1 MSNPRRHQDY
11 AIGWICPLPV
21 EQTIALLMLDETH
34 DRLPQQP
41 ADQNIYTLG
50 SIGDHN
56 IVIAGLHQPGNSPA
70 ATVVTQMRNT
80 FPNIHYV
87 LLVGIGGGVPVRTES
102 DWVRLGDVVV
112 CKPIGEY
119 PGVVQYD
126 TGKAEVGQFKR
137 IGALPP
143 PPVVLLQ
150 AAQDMEVKRSL
161 LKPQDDPIAQC
172 LQRIPSDIPA
182 LKRYLYPGF
191 AKDRLYHND
200 YIHKQPGVPCDE
212 CKCDLARLRRREDP
226 ENTNPKYVR
235 VHRGVIASG
244 GMVIKDANQRDDLA
258 RKYGVLCF
266 ETEAAGTL
274 ADLPALVIRGI
285 AYYCDSHKNDL
296 WHGYAAATA
305 AAYTRQLILHMP
317 IYSRLSDDIHLKSSI
332 SDRRKELVAWIGGTV
347 TDDEYH
353 AALSAQIPGTCRWI
367 LQRTQFKAWA
377 ALTSEVS
384 KVLWIRGGPGCGKT
398 ILTASIIRHVTS
410 LHSIG
415 SISAAYFFC
424 RDEDERKRDLN
435 EIARSWVQQ
444 IVNKMDDADTITFLE
459 HNIAIEDTAQD
470 IIDYSTSIVN
480 ERLGVNKD
488 QDFISEIS
496 KDVARKCDG
505 MFLWVRLMGKQLFPG
520 KNKNQIRRT
529 LDIMPQGLEQT
540 YRREIHSIINL
551 GISEKAWAIGI
562 LRWTYF
568 AARPLTVRELTEALL
583 TETNT
588 LTTFPFHEMPDTWDE
603 YYVNDQIRRYCQSLI
618 DIRGSPA
625 ASITTHTVHFIHTSV
640 KEFLS
645 QTSICAMD
653 QGFSFSEAAKEH
665 ELLAR
670 TCLTYL
676 CLDDVAV
683 DDPSDLHTLQD
694 KKETFQF
701 LEYSSLCWYA
711 HMSRSEN
718 CHGRLE
724 QFIRV
729 LFDPSSTRWMMLSE
743 MFSQKLWPGSTLH
756 PIKEHNEPTPLP
768 IVSYLGLLDT
778 VKWLLSLGSDI
789 DATLG
794 RFGSALHS
802 AAARRQKNTAQF
814 LLEKG
819 ADKNKQGG
827 MYGYPI
833 VAAAAAAKYNPRE
846 SADIVDMLL
855 KAGADISCRDQT
867 GLSALHHTAIV
878 GSEETLII
886 LLRNGATVDDHD
898 GHQRTPLFWAAAHGH
913 NLITELL
920 IERGAEVSTR
930 DVDNR
935 TPLFAAI
942 QNGHMPIVEVL
953 TQHGIDVRTQDNAGL
968 TPLHIAVKLG
978 HPQMVDLLLRHG
990 ADANAADR
998 DGVTP
1003 VFVAALSRHNTILQ
1017 NLIQH
1022 RGQVNC
1028 KTSLE
1033 AWTPLH
1039 AACAGTK
1046 EATTVQLLLDHGAEV
1061 DAADSHGNTP
1071 LFYAAGNG
1079 SPAIIEILI
1088 QYNAQVN
1095 ATQELGLT
1103 PIHAALAGVHP
1114 LAIEALLKHGE
1125 CNLLS
1130 GECVSLRGNS
1140 PLMIAILIEE
1150 LRPVVQPLV
1159 RAGVW
1164 VNSRNNAGLAPVH
1177 LAAQIG
1183 DVGILELLL
1192 ENDAAVNALTDKGL
1206 TPLHIAVSEGKQDI
1220 VQLLLDNG
1228 ADVNAGKDERT
1239 PMYLA
1244 IGKRDELIT
1253 MSLVRHGA
1261 EADVLL
1267 ALAIKQG
1274 DEDTVR
1280 FILQHGPEIGP
1291 EFLIFGKRYGHD
1303 HILQLMVEHFLAK
1316 DAVD

>member
-1 MSNPRRHQDY
+1 MSSPRRHQDY

-34 DRLPQQP
+34 DRLTQQP

-161 LKPQDDPIAQC
+161 LRTQDDPIAKC
-172 LQRIPSDIPA
+172 LQRIPSGIPA
-182 LKRYLYPGF
+182 LKKYLYPGF

-212 CKCDLARLRRREDP
+212 CKCDLSRLRRREDP
-226 ENTNPKYVR
+226 ENTNEYVR

-258 RKYGVLCF
+258 GKYGVLCF

-285 AYYCDSHKNDL
+285 ADYCDSHKNDL

-305 AAYTRQLILHMP
+305 AAYARQLILHMP
-317 IYSRLSDDIHLKSSI
+317 TYSCLRSVCATWTSNDIQIDPLAHLFQQMQTLRQTASRLESSI
-332 SDRRKELVAWIGGTV
+332 SDRRKELVAWIG
-347 TDDEYH
+347 
-353 AALSAQIPGTCRWI
+353 ALSAQTPGTCRWI

-377 ALTSEVS
+377 ALASEVS

-398 ILTASIIRHVTS
+398 ILTANIIRHVTT
-410 LHSIG
+410 
-415 SISAAYFFC
+415 YFFC
-424 RDEDERKRDLN
+424 RHEDERKRDLN

-444 IVNKMDDADTITFLE
+444 IVNRMDDAVSIVYPLCEQNKSRAATMTEIWEILSRVCHGIHNCMLFLDGLDDFLARLWRTISGTTARVLISSRTRQDTITFLE

-480 ERLGVNKD
+480 ERLG
-488 QDFISEIS
+488 IS

-505 MFLWVRLMGKQLFPG
+505 MFLW
-520 KNKNQIRRT
+520 NKNQIRRT
-529 LDIMPQGLEQT
+529 LGK
-540 YRREIHSIINL
+540 IHSIVNL
-551 GISEKAWAIGI
+551 GINEKAWAIGI

-568 AARPLTVRELTEALL
+568 AVRPLTVRELTEALL

-588 LTTFPFHEMPDTWDE
+588 LTTFPFNEMPDAWDE
-603 YYVNDQIRRYCQSLI
+603 YYSLI

-645 QTSICAMD
+645 QTSI
-653 QGFSFSEAAKEH
+653 SAKEH

-683 DDPSDLHTLQD
+683 DDPYDLHTLQD
-694 KKETFQF
+694 RKETFQF
-701 LEYSSLCWYA
+701 LEYASLCWYD
-711 HMSRSEN
+711 HISRSEN
-718 CHGRLE
+718 
-724 QFIRV
+724 V
-729 LFDPSSTRWMMLSE
+729 LFDPSSTRWMMWSE
-743 MFSQKLWPGSTLH
+743 MFSQNLWPGSTLH
-756 PIKEHNEPTPLP
+756 PIKEHNGPTPLP
-768 IVSYLGLLDT
+768 IVSCLGLLDT
-778 VKWLLSLGSDI
+778 MKWLLSLGSDI
-789 DATLG
+789 DATVG

-802 AAARRQKNTAQF
+802 AAGRCQKNTAQF
-814 LLEKG
+814 LLENG

-833 VAAAAAAKYNPRE
+833 

-867 GLSALHHTAIV
+867 GCK
-878 GSEETLII
+878 TLII

-898 GHQRTPLFWAAAHGH
+898 GHQRTPLFLAAAHGH
-913 NLITELL
+913 KLITELL

-942 QNGHMPIVEVL
+942 QNGHIPIVEVL
-953 TQHGIDVRTQDNAGL
+953 TKHGVDVRTQDNAGL

-1003 VFVAALSRHNTILQ
+1003 VFVA
-1017 NLIQH
+1017 H

-1028 KTSLE
+1028 KTPLQ
-1033 AWTPLH
+1033 ARTPLH
-1039 AACAGTK
+1039 AACAATK

-1061 DAADSHGNTP
+1061 DAADNHGFTP

-1079 SPAIIEILI
+1079 SPAIVELLI

-1095 ATQELGLT
+1095 ATQKEGLHT
-1103 PIHAALAGVHP
+1103 

-1125 CNLLS
+1125 CHLLS
-1130 GECVSLRGNS
+1130 GECVSLRGNKY
-1140 PLMIAILIEE
+1140 
-1150 LRPVVQPLV
+1150 RPVVQPLV
-1159 RAGVW
+1159 RA
-1164 VNSRNNAGLAPVH
+1164 APVH
-1177 LAAQIG
+1177 LAVQIG

-1192 ENDAAVNALTDKGL
+1192 ENDAAVNTLTDKGLTPVHIALLLDNDAALLLDNGADVNALADKGL
-1206 TPLHIAVSEGKQDI
+1206 TPLHIAVMEGKQDI

-1228 ADVNAGKDERT
+1228 ADVNAGKDEIT
-1239 PMYLA
+1239 LMYLA

-1253 MSLVRHGA
+1253 TSLVRHGA
-1261 EADVLL
+1261 EIDVPLVV
-1267 ALAIKQG
+1267 AIKQG

-1280 FILQHGPEIGP
+1280 FILQHAPEIGP
-1291 EFLIFGKRYGHD
+1291 EFLIYGKRYGHD